1 MILVTLGTQD
11 KSFERL
17 LKAIDKEIEK
27 GNIKDKVLVQ
37 AGYTKYK
44 SENMEIF
51 KSVSNDR
58 LEELMD
64 EASLIITHGGVGSI
78 LTALK
83 HHKKVIATPRLSKYN
98 EHTNDHQKQIIEE
111 FGRLGYII
119 PLKDLTKL
127 DKMLIKS
134 KTFKPKEFNSN
145 NENFKELITNYI
157 EDSNHISWFNRDK
170 FVILTSLL
178 NLFIFYLLNLT
189 GINIYLNFTITYT
202 ISCLFMALFKTKK
215 LSNIITSI
223 ICFYLIEGLSLL
235 LLVDNLHIDVIL
247 SKFFINILVVI
258 IYHFLVKKN

>member
-11 KSFERL
+11 KSFKRL
-17 LKAIDKEIEK
+17 LEAIDREIEN

-44 SENMEIF
+44 SKNMEIF

-58 LEELMD
+58 LEELME
-64 EASLIITHGGVGSI
+64 EASLVITHGGVGSI

-83 HHKKVIATPRLSKYN
+83 YNKKVIATPRLSKYN
-98 EHTNDHQKQIIEE
+98 EHTNDHQKQIVEE
-111 FGRLGYII
+111 FGRLDYII

-134 KTFKPKEFNSN
+134 KTFKPKEFKSN
-145 NENFKELITNYI
+145 NENFKKMITNYI
-157 EDSNHISWFNRDK
+157 EESNHISWFNRDK
-170 FVILTSLL
+170 FIILTALL
-178 NLFIFYLLNLT
+178 NLLVFFLLNLT
-189 GINIYLNFTITYT
+189 NMNIYLNFTITYVL
-202 ISCLFMALFKTKK
+202 SCFLMALFKTKK

-235 LLVDNLHIDVIL
+235 LLVDNLNMNVIL
-247 SKFFINILVVI
+247 SKVIINILNVI
-258 IYHFLVKKN
+258 IYHFLIKKN